1 MVPSLCT
8 ALKWIKL
15 HFCTPLG
22 IEVKPPWDGL
32 PERQNCKAYNHHG
45 GDGGVRFE
53 TVHTSNASKQQWHT
67 NPCQQHEEF
76 SSIYLSLYYPD
87 PMLLNISVRMVTGE
101 FDMAQPVALMKR
113 SLTRTKRLRRRDTA
127 YDLDSSYYFNQERT
141 LYKFGRYTNVFMRLT
156 SSSTKLTLNKTLKF
170 GKSCLSNSSGQKWS
184 RGSPAW
190 LQTPPSSSSW
200 LCPRP
205 RSAARPSSARRWS
218 CRWGRPGQAG
228 RPADRQTAA
237 EEDCWMDSAHLAK
250 KQYFKRKVQG
260 IQTTTIW
267 LGYGQAIKSS
277 CTLKALI
284 WHQW

>member
-1 MVPSLCT
+1 MVGSDL
-8 ALKWIKL
+8 
-15 HFCTPLG
+15 
-22 IEVKPPWDGL
+22 
-32 PERQNCKAYNHHG
+32 R
-45 GDGGVRFE
+45 
-53 TVHTSNASKQQWHT
+53 
-67 NPCQQHEEF
+67 
-76 SSIYLSLYYPD
+76 LSTLQ
-87 PMLLNISVRMVTGE
+87 MLLSSNDTRTHVNSTRNSQAYTYPCIILIQCCLTSVFE
-101 FDMAQPVALMKR
+101 SDMAQPVALMKR
-113 SLTRTKRLRRRDTA
+113 SLTHTKRLRGRDTA
-127 YDLDSSYYFNQERT
+127 YDLDSSYYFNQERSCD
-141 LYKFGRYTNVFMRLT
+141 KFGRHTNVFMRLT
-156 SSSTKLTLNKTLKF
+156 SSGKKLTLNITLKF

-260 IQTTTIW
+260 IQTITIW